1 MGAPECPESVFSS
14 TSSDDVVGMIILQ
27 LLGIPVM
34 ALGLYMAFF
43 GARIKTVLIALQMF
57 MITGLPMLLPIIL
70 GMIDEVKSFK
80 DITPVMCTSLV
91 ASFVSATAAVKV
103 LVISSEMTKAMFT
116 GFTTGLLF
124 SGLFMSLWLPHVA
137 DMGLRE
143 ETLNWIILGGALFPG
158 LLMAAIAT
166 KPAAIPIV
174 FALSYGLLGGFLV
187 MGVLS
192 GWIGGGDISIYA
204 LTTGNIGACDI
215 GGYISIGLFL
225 LILGGGMYFTL
236 SQKPPPGIV
245 SIAFAGLVAF
255 EIYLI
260 SIGPDGEA
268 MREEERQKK
277 QNEEDEALEED
288 DGGDSDRK
296 KRNSE
301 LDPSVAASY
310 SKSNSKTNGT
320 LIEQV

>member
-1 MGAPECPESVFSS
+1 VGSS
-14 TSSDDVVGMIILQ
+14 S
-27 LLGIPVM
+27 LLGYYFE
-34 ALGLYMAFF
+34 LSRQFT
-43 GARIKTVLIALQMF
+43 R
-57 MITGLPMLLPIIL
+57 
-70 GMIDEVKSFK
+70 
-80 DITPVMCTSLV
+80 
-91 ASFVSATAAVKV
+91 FVINCV
-103 LVISSEMTKAMFT
+103 
-116 GFTTGLLF
+116 GLLF

-215 GGYISIGLFL
+215 GGYISLGLFL

-236 SQKPPPGIV
+236 SQKTPPGIV
-245 SIAFAGLVAF
+245 GIAFAGLVAF

-288 DGGDSDRK
+288 GGHSDRK
-296 KRNSE
+296 KRNSG

-310 SKSNSKTNGT
+310 SKSNSKSNETP
-320 LIEQV
+320 IEQV